1 MSSRAASPRALVLA
15 AIVAAHAGALLV
27 LLTETRTRSVRV
39 EPEASTLLVIL
50 FQPREHQAP
59 AAPAGP
65 ARRPAARLQPPAAAE
80 TPMSAPAIQAAPGTA
95 IDWTAEATAAA
106 ARQIDADEQRA
117 RQARA
122 LAPPPS
128 PMFARAPRRAP
139 GIAWNHAAT
148 HRFEPLGGLATVVH
162 LNDQCAIVLFVIIPF
177 AGGCTLGKPPVRG
190 DLFEHMHDPDSGP
203 EP

>member
-15 AIVAAHAGALLV
+15 AVVAAHAGALLV
-27 LLTETRTRSVRV
+27 LLTETRTRSARV
-39 EPEASTLLVIL
+39 EPEASALLVIL
-50 FQPREHQAP
+50 FQPREHQTP

-80 TPMSAPAIQAAPGTA
+80 TPMSAPAIPAAPGTA

-106 ARQIDADEQRA
+106 ARQIDTDEQRT

-128 PMFARAPRRAP
+128 PMFVRAPRRAP
-139 GIAWNHAAT
+139 GIAWDHAAT

-162 LNDQCAIVLFVIIPF
+162 LNDQCAIVLFVIMPF
-177 AGGCTLGKPPVRG
+177 AGGCALGKPPVRG
-190 DLFEHMHDPDSGP
+190 DLFEHMHDPDPGP